1 VSERTSSIVTASSL
15 VDRFAGSLL
24 GLAVGDACGAP
35 FEGMPA
41 TAIHYD
47 FGGSERLVRHPP
59 VDVLYC
65 TDDTHM
71 TIGVAETLVAHGEI
85 VDATLVDRFVTHYD
99 PARGYG
105 TGARRLLEAARRG
118 EDWRPL
124 ATSIFPGGSLGNG
137 AAMRVAPVGLL
148 FNDDLDR
155 VADQAT
161 LSALPTHVHPVGIDG
176 ARIQA
181 IAVAL
186 ALRSA
191 GAAFDRAAFF
201 ATLIGF
207 AATIEFRDALERA
220 ASLTPRDGI
229 AHLGHTLEAHRS
241 VVTAIACFAF
251 DPDDYATVIARAI
264 GLGDDT
270 DTLAAMAG
278 ACAGARL
285 GLDAIPTNLLA
296 LLEPGLRPRLLDLAR
311 SLHRRVR

>member
-1 VSERTSSIVTASSL
+1 MNAPPL
-15 VDRFAGSLL
+15 PDRFAGCIL

-47 FGGSERLVRHPP
+47 FGGAEKHVREPL
-59 VDVLYC
+59 VDVLCY
-65 TDDTHM
+65 TDDTQM
-71 TIGVAETLVAHGEI
+71 TIGVLETLIARGTI
-85 VDATLVDRFVTHYD
+85 DDATLVERFVAHYD

-105 TGARRLLEAARRG
+105 PGARRLLEAARRG
-118 EDWRPL
+118 EDWQPL
-124 ATSIFPGGSLGNG
+124 AASVFPGGSLGNG
-137 AAMRVAPVGLL
+137 AAMRAAPVGLL
-148 FNDDLDR
+148 FHDDLDR
-155 VADQAT
+155 VADEAT
-161 LSALPTHVHPVGIDG
+161 RSALPTHQHVVGIDG

-191 GAAFDRAAFF
+191 GDPFDRDAFF
-201 ATLIGF
+201 ATLIAY
-207 AATIEFRDALERA
+207 AATDEFRDKLEAAAAL
-220 ASLTPRDGI
+220 SPRDGI

-251 DPDDYATVIARAI
+251 DPDDYPTMIARAI

-278 ACAGARL
+278 ACGGARL
-285 GLDAIPTNLLA
+285 GLSAIPANLLDRLEDRDALLA
-296 LLEPGLRPRLLDLAR
+296 LAGQLHERFTGGPGRCRE
-311 SLHRRVR
+311 